1 MGRKSASCDFQK
13 GLICRRDDRKF
24 FRIYESLAESELF
37 CNLTPAAQLLYI
49 HMGLASGGKIE
60 FEFPHARY
68 SKIMSSSTFQAAKK
82 QLIEAGFLTETVYRC
97 RKNRYKFSSE
107 WMNKKMP
114 STAGESADGKA
125 KQ

>member
-1 MGRKSASCDFQK
+1 MKSKKIDVQR
-13 GLICRRDDRKF
+13 GLICPRDDRHFGRF
-24 FRIYESLAESELF
+24 FSGVDDSEIF
-37 CNLTPAAQLLYI
+37 NSMTFAAQRLYI
-49 HMGLASGGKIE
+49 SLILASNGKNE
-60 FEFPHARY
+60 CEFPHSRY
-68 SKIMSSSTFQAAKK
+68 KKFMSNDAFQKAKQ